1 MKSIKDLQNYIN
13 KIAKVNSNIKDQD
26 YFLKIILVLITNLQS
41 NNKKSGLLY
50 DSSVGTI
57 RYVGN
62 NINNYFDYSS
72 YNQSFKGDLT
82 IYSNNDLLKNNNILK
97 KLIIFLTLKNV
108 LIVEKDL

>member
-57 RYVGN
+57 RYMLE
-62 NINNYFDYSS
+62 I
-72 YNQSFKGDLT
+72 
-82 IYSNNDLLKNNNILK
+82 I
-97 KLIIFLTLKNV
+97 LIIILITV
-108 LIVEKDL
+108 LIIKVLKEI